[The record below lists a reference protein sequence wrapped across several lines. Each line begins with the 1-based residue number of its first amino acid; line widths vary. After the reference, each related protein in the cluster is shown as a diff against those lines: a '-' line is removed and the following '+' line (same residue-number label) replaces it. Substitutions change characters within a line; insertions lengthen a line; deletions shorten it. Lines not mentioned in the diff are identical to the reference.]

1 MCEGEKVSVFV
12 LMSLQLHDPLLLQI
26 SPLVTPSCIIR
37 VCVYGG
43 GAIFLYAECCNCG
56 VRRFQPIRKRREWG
70 FGKGGRSLRR
80 EWAGRRGRLKRMM
93 CWGDFVRQA
102 EEKIPAFC

>member
-1 MCEGEKVSVFV
+1 MCVRERKCVCADVIAAARS
-12 LMSLQLHDPLLLQI
+12 
-26 SPLVTPSCIIR
+26 SPVADFPYSNPFMYN
-37 VCVYGG
+37 VCVCVG

-56 VRRFQPIRKRREWG
+56 VRCFQPIRKRREWG
-70 FGKGGRSLRR
+70 SGKGGRSLRR
-80 EWAGRRGRLKRMM
+80 ERAGRRGRLKRMM